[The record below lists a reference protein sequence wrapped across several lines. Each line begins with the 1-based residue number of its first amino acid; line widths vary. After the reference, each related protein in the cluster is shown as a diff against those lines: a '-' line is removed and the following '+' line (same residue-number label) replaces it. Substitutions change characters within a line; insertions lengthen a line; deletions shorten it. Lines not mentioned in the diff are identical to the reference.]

1 MTFVCSVCGD
11 PVAKGRLCCP
21 ECVCLADAEDVDEGF
36 SRVDIAIILTVFVLG
51 IVGIGLILCILL
63 GKMRT

>member
-36 SRVDIAIILTVFVLG
+36 SRVDITAICVVVAI
-51 IVGIGLILCILL
+51 GIGLILCILL